1 VIKTKVIHMTCRG
14 STAVIKIQNHSTI
27 CIFNKKESTKKIL
40 INIRIT
46 NTRVMV
52 KTKIIIV

>member
-1 VIKTKVIHMTCRG
+1 MTCRG